1 MPDTAASSNPRVAT
15 GLMVATYVVGAA
27 GIAVGFGTV
36 TAEPPSLSL
45 ACLLAVG
52 AAGLLSFLRHSIFHH
67 SDAVRMGWDLG
78 ARNNFQIE
86 VGLANLAWGLTGV
99 LSVVLGWGIRAQ
111 AATFLTFGI
120 YLLAVAAM
128 QAISPGG
135 KRRSLAPMI
144 ALFMFGLMLSVLGTI
159 ALQGSTPV

>member
-1 MPDTAASSNPRVAT
+1 MSDSAAAPDPRVAS
-15 GLMVATYVVGAA
+15 GLMIATYVVGAI
-27 GIAVGFGTV
+27 GIGVGFATV
-36 TAEPPSLSL
+36 TGDPPSLSL

-52 AAGLLSFLRHSIFHH
+52 AGGLLSFLRHSIFHR

-135 KRRSLAPMI
+135 QRRALAPMI
-144 ALFMFGLMLSVLGTI
+144 ALFTFGLMLSVLGTM
-159 ALQGSTPV
+159 ALQGSTPA